1 MKVPEPDDL
10 KFLSEMAGNSSGC
23 QCAACLRRHGFAT
36 RMLAFFTRRGI
47 LEEEALLEACKAAQ
61 IVVGAPEEFL
71 APASETAIR
80 EAICEWRGVL
90 YGGPSKLVGRDVKE
104 L

>member
-1 MKVPEPDDL
+1 MKVPELDDL
-10 KFLSEMAGNSSGC
+10 RFLSEMADNSSGC

-47 LEEEALLEACKAAQ
+47 SEEEALLEACKAAQ

-90 YGGPSKLVGRDVKE
+90 YGAPSKLSAPEAKK
-104 L
+104 